1 MSAPKYTRPLS
12 PTVAHWAEK
21 LDANAREFFE
31 ERAAI
36 HEFEAGMSRR
46 DAEAAAQVATERY
59 LTTRERSQVPAENTP
74 KDRK

>member
-1 MSAPKYTRPLS
+1 MSEQKYTRPLS
-12 PTVAHWAEK
+12 PAVAHWAEG

-36 HEFEAGMSRR
+36 QEFEAGMSRA
-46 DAEAAAQVATERY
+46 DAEAAAQAATERY
-59 LTTRERSQVPAENTP
+59 LTTREGSEVRAVKTP